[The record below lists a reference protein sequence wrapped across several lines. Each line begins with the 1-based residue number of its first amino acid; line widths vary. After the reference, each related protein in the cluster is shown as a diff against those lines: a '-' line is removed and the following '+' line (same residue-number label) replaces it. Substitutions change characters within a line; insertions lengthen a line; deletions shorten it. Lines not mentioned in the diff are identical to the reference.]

1 MRAMDP
7 AVATKMVTALQATL
21 TDEEVRIAGHNL
33 IMTLGHELVRVAE
46 DILQVSM
53 RVRIRVRVRRGP
65 SIGGRGLRTF
75 SRCPA
80 TGLAPKPQ
88 PQP

>member
-46 DILQVSM
+46 DVLQVSV
-53 RVRIRVRVRRGP
+53 RVRIRVRVTPGAFY
-65 SIGGRGLRTF
+65 GL
-75 SRCPA
+75 
-80 TGLAPKPQ
+80 G
-88 PQP
+88 